1 MENPPK
7 RQKTETYTYPDLYS
21 TKYSLEKQHSGAINA
36 VKISPDGTRL
46 ASCSADAT
54 IKVFSLSDGSLL
66 SMLSGHTKGISDVAF
81 LPINSDI
88 IASCSDDL
96 SIRIWSLSKQKCL
109 RILKK
114 HTYHVTVIR
123 FTTKGNILVS
133 GSADETITIWDL
145 SNGKTLKTLAAHLDP
160 VSSLSITPDN
170 TIIVSASFDGLMR
183 LFDLELGQCLKTL
196 VYNSASH
203 GTATA
208 STSDVVNFPI
218 SNVEILP
225 NGKYILSSSLDG
237 KLRLWDYMDSRVLKT
252 YLGVDNGP
260 VSELFNCG
268 VRFITAT
275 KRPLIASGSDSSG
288 LLFWDVQTKEIVHRQ
303 EFSAP
308 VMSVDVLH
316 GGKEIVA
323 CTRDGIIRVFS
334 LGEGFVE
341 ENRENGE
348 KSVLKEEEEVTE
360 NGAENAAEISI
371 EHEEE
376 NGIENGKVEQGTEE

>member
-1 MENPPK
+1 MENAPK
-7 RQKTETYTYPDLYS
+7 RHKKDQLLFPNLYK
-21 TKYSLEKQHSGAINA
+21 TKYTLETPNSAAINT
-36 VKISPDGTRL
+36 VKISPDGTKL
-46 ASCSADAT
+46 AACSADAT
-54 IKVFSLSDGSLL
+54 IKVFDISDGKLVCEL
-66 SMLSGHTKGISDVAF
+66 AGHTKGISDVAF
-81 LPINSDI
+81 LPINSNI
-88 IASCSDDL
+88 LASCSDDL
-96 SIRIWSLSKQKCL
+96 TIRIWSLTKQKCV

-170 TIIVSASFDGLMR
+170 TIIVSASYDGLMR

-260 VSELFNCG
+260 ISELFSCG
-268 VRFITAT
+268 ARFVTAT
-275 KRPLIASGSDSSG
+275 ERPLIVSGSDSSG

-308 VMSVDVLH
+308 VMSVDVLD
-316 GGKEIVA
+316 GGREIVA
-323 CTRDGIIRVFS
+323 STKDGMIRVFS
-334 LGEGFVE
+334 LE
-341 ENRENGE
+341 ENI
-348 KSVLKEEEEVTE
+348 
-360 NGAENAAEISI
+360 AD
-371 EHEEE
+371 EEE
-376 NGIENGKVEQGTEE
+376 NAPGLGGREEEDTKEDGASAVADNTDAADSNDL